1 MTTINLT
8 HIRGDSKTLAFT
20 VLDENAAPVDLT
32 DAIVRFAVKTS
43 VNDSND
49 DAIFV
54 RRSYNT
60 QQVEITSAVAG
71 EVSVKIEKADT
82 RDADITGVTPYKW
95 DIEVCRQGDART
107 GASGGTIAVT
117 AGAQGVVGSGT
128 AFLKARKGDILVP
141 AGGSAPNQKP
151 IVIMEVT
158 DNTNLV
164 TDYSD
169 WATEAGVSFTIK
181 VADVKTPGQGDF
193 TLTFDV
199 VR

>member
-20 VLDENAAPVDLT
+20 VLDENVAPVDL
-32 DAIVRFAVKTS
+32 
-43 VNDSND
+43 
-49 DAIFV
+49 
-54 RRSYNT
+54 
-60 QQVEITSAVAG
+60 
-71 EVSVKIEKADT
+71 
-82 RDADITGVTPYKW
+82 
-95 DIEVCRQGDART
+95 
-107 GASGGTIAVT
+107 
-117 AGAQGVVGSGT
+117 